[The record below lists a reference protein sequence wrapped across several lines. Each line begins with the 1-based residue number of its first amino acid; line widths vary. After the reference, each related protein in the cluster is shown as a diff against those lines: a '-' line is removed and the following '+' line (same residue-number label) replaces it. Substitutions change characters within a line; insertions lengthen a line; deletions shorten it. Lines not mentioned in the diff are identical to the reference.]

1 MLFFVNTDGDPRGGR
16 RVYIEDRKKC
26 MCSGPC
32 GVGETAVYLGGHLL
46 NRIYCV
52 PLFCIERIYKRIAMS
67 KNGFTGRG
75 AFGSL
80 PYLVVEFTD
89 DSGKKREQQCLFR
102 RESDVDRLLEIV
114 RERFPSVPT
123 HSEEAQ
129 RRLEERE
136 ARAREKAV
144 RLEECEAADSI
155 KRLQEAAEWL
165 EKEPEKYQHLSRA
178 ARRSLNRERSST
190 AWRLAPFA
198 FIGASAFFAV
208 AGCLMLRSGAGQ
220 ANGLLLLILAVF
232 FLLAGLNVFPTGRNS
247 AAWIKQDLEEA
258 LQTMEDYVSGYPSF
272 PVPARY
278 AHPTALR
285 WMQDILA
292 YERAKDE
299 AEALNVLKEDLQAL
313 NSSMTVDQDVYD
325 AVVQIKPLFLVSQY
339 R

>member
-1 MLFFVNTDGDPRGGR
+1 MLIFVNATGDPKVDR
-16 RVYIEDRKKC
+16 RAYLEDRKKC
-26 MCSGPC
+26 TRSGSC
-32 GVGETAVYLGGHLL
+32 GIGDTAVYLGGYLL
-46 NRIYCV
+46 NRVYCV
-52 PLFCIERIYKRIAMS
+52 PLFCIMRIYKRIAMS
-67 KNGFTGRG
+67 KNGFTGKG

-80 PYLVVEFTD
+80 PYLVVEFMD
-89 DSGKKREQQCLFR
+89 DSGGKREQQCLFR

-136 ARAREKAV
+136 ERARERAARLADCKAAESV
-144 RLEECEAADSI
+144 
-155 KRLQEAAEWL
+155 KRLQEATEWL
-165 EKEPEKYQHLSRA
+165 EKEPTLYQHLIRA
-178 ARRSLNRERSST
+178 AQSKLSRERSST

-208 AGCLMLRSGAGQ
+208 VECLMLRSGAGQ
-220 ANGLLLLILAVF
+220 VNGLLLLILAVF
-232 FLLAGLNVFPTGRNS
+232 FLFAGLNVFPAGRNS
-247 AAWIKQDLEEA
+247 AAWIKRDLEDA
-258 LQTMEDYVSGYPSF
+258 LRTMEDYVSGYPSF

-278 AHPTALR
+278 AHPTTLR

-313 NSSMTVDQDVYD
+313 NSSMSVDQDVYE
-325 AVVQIKPLFLVSQY
+325 AVVQIKPLFLVAQY